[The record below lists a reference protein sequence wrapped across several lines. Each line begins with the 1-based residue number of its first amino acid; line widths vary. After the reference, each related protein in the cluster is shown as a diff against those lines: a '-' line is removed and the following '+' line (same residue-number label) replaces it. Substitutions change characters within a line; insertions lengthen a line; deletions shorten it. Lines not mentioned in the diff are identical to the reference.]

1 MQVLRQC
8 ITNKTACPW
17 PLAQRVTS
25 PSKVPTWLLPD
36 CVAKGPYAPGSVVPR
51 LVVARHAAHT
61 RLGNA
66 CVTPP
71 RLDGEYVVY
80 DYVVEPVDL
89 HGPVQDADYEWRG
102 VHTRVLDRAGFPTVQ
117 VHKWVGLGGAAA
129 DVLFHLALCYALGS
143 GDVGLWNILA
153 HARTGRVVGID
164 MEDFRMRPPEQ
175 PASVWEA
182 LFTRGVPRAHQGVFN
197 DFLTTPGRPALAD
210 RLRAAAHVA
219 KDMEFDAV
227 LRVAPGQVERRL
239 QTVARLLEEWT
250 PEQPKAGPRKP
261 KAKREPQA
269 GPGKPEAQREP
280 KAKRPR
286 TSGDSAG
293 SGAPSGSGCVKPPSI
308 LTARSPHGH
317 GFFDLA
323 SALQKCVRRG
333 MADTACQ
340 VLTDGLEAGPP
351 VSTGLLNRLR
361 VIALEDVGLANLPL
375 ALGVLAA
382 LAPTA
387 TSAQLSPELAAQL
400 AMGAAAAMAA
410 SPKTRV
416 LSLLYNTHCTPEGR
430 AHAAVPPLAAS
441 DTFDSL
447 LAARDPRVLAW
458 VQQHVNFGRVAE
470 GRAYFRRFAPYLPGD
485 ALALLEAAY
494 VERKV
499 ARDVRVFYL
508 TPLLAVLFDVPAAPW
523 VRIQPLPRVP
533 FHLAALPEFALD
545 MHTAAGRARG
555 CTQEQFA
562 LEGAALAGEWNP
574 PGLDVAR
581 LKDTYVHVK
590 RALDAK
596 AKGK

>member
-8 ITNKTACPW
+8 IANRTACPW

-36 CVAKGPYAPGSVVPR
+36 CVVKGPYAPGSSVPR
-51 LVVARHAAHT
+51 VVVARHAAHT

-80 DYVVEPVDL
+80 DYVGEPVDL

-102 VHTRVLDRAGFPTVQ
+102 VRTRVLDRAGFPTVQ
-117 VHKWVGLGGAAA
+117 AHRWDGLGGAAA
-129 DVLFHLALCYALGS
+129 DVLFHLAVCYALGS
-143 GDVGLWNILA
+143 GDVGLCNILA

-175 PASVWEA
+175 PVTVWEA

-197 DFLTTPGRPALAD
+197 DFLTTPGREALAD

-239 QTVARLLEEWT
+239 ATVARLLEEWT
-250 PEQPKAGPRKP
+250 PEQPKAGPRQ
-261 KAKREPQA
+261 PQ
-269 GPGKPEAQREP
+269 
-280 KAKRPR
+280 AKRPR
-286 TSGDSAG
+286 TSGAPGGSGDSAG
-293 SGAPSGSGCVKPPSI
+293 SATPAVKPPSI

-333 MADTACQ
+333 MVDTACQ
-340 VLTDGLEAGPP
+340 VLTDGLDAGPP

-382 LAPTA
+382 LAPAA

-470 GRAYFRRFAPYLPGD
+470 GRAFFRRFAPYLPGD

-494 VERKV
+494 VERKA

-596 AKGK
+596 AACKGKHQ